1 MIAPALYDL
10 IRRRRLRSRRLLVLV
25 TLALVAAVIFRKP
38 LFEGNFG
45 IVDPGRVYRS
55 AQPGSDLS
63 ALIAAKRLGS
73 ILNLRGGS
81 TADPF
86 YANEVQ
92 STQASGVDFY
102 DFPIS
107 ATRRP
112 SRREL
117 LVLLDLL
124 GRCRYPLLIHC
135 KQGSDRTGL
144 VSALYLMAVR
154 GVAPEKAAEMFT
166 VWHGH
171 IPLLGTQRLHEPLD
185 EYSAWLSAHGLAHS
199 PDRLRNWVESEY
211 KCASPNQTFRALEAG
226 PREHSSG
233 RALSSST
240 PATRRR

>member
-1 MIAPALYDL
+1 L
-10 IRRRRLRSRRLLVLV
+10 ILV
-25 TLALVAAVIFRKP
+25 TLALMAAVIFRKP

-55 AQPGSDLS
+55 AQPGGDLS

-81 TADPF
+81 SDDPF
-86 YANEVQ
+86 YVNEVQ
-92 STQASGVDFY
+92 ATRASGVDFY

-112 SRREL
+112 TRREL
-117 LVLLDLL
+117 LVLIDLL

-154 GVAPEKAAEMFT
+154 GVAPEQAGEMFT
-166 VWHGH
+166 VRYGH

-185 EYSAWLSAHGLAHS
+185 EYSAWLNAHRLAHT
-199 PDRLRNWVESEY
+199 PDRLRSWVESEY
-211 KCASPNQTFRALEAG
+211 KCASPNQTFRALKTG
-226 PREHSSG
+226 PRDPSPGH
-233 RALSSST
+233 ALSSSSSPT
-240 PATRRR
+240 TRRR